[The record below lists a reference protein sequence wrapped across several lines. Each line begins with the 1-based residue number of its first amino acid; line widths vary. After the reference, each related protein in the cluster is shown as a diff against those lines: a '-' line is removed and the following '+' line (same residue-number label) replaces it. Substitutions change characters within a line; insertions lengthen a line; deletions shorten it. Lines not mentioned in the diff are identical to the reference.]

1 MFPIIRIAVLAA
13 ALSDPSPSAPPPQT
27 AAARPEEPAILD
39 VVDRFMQ
46 AISTNDAAAMTALR
60 IEGGIITVERPA
72 ASGGT
77 QVTRRVFQPSPGR
90 PGESRERYWDPI
102 VHVRGSL
109 AVVWTPYE
117 FWSGGKSSHCGI
129 DVFELVKEQ
138 GAWRIGNVMWTVEPD
153 ACPALRPSDPAR
165 IRPKG

>member
-1 MFPIIRIAVLAA
+1 MLPIIRIAVLAA
-13 ALSDPSPSAPPPQT
+13 ALSDLPQSAPPSQ
-27 AAARPEEPAILD
+27 AAAAKSEETAILE
-39 VVDRFMQ
+39 VVDRFME
-46 AISTNDAAAMTALR
+46 AISNTDAAAMTALR
-60 IEGGIITVERPA
+60 IEGGITTVERPA

-90 PGESRERYWDPI
+90 PTSRERYWDPI

-109 AVVWTPYE
+109 AIVWTPYE
-117 FWSGGKSSHCGI
+117 FWSGGKTSHCGI
-129 DVFELVKEQ
+129 DVFEMVKEQ

-153 ACPALRPSDPAR
+153 ACPALRPSDPSR